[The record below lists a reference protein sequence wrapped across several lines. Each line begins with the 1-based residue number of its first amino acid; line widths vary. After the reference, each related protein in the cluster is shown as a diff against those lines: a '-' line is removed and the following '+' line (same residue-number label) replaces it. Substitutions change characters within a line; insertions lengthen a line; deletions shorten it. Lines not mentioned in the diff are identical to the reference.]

1 MDLMF
6 ADTAD
11 WQDWTVRIIGIA
23 VAAWL
28 VVRAAG
34 LFGRRRRRSCAG
46 CDATDCPLRK
56 QVRSGKSRGR
66 GPAA

>member
-6 ADTAD
+6 AGTAD

-34 LFGRRRRRSCAG
+34 LSGRRRRRSCAG

>member
-34 LFGRRRRRSCAG
+34 LSGRRRRRSCAG

-56 QVRSGKSRGR
+56 QVQSRKPR
-66 GPAA
+66 DKGPAA